1 MFLFKV
7 NKDGEVTEIRE
18 RPFKKEKYLQDLCER
33 NLDGIFELKFV
44 RSEFIIHNFRIDTLA
59 FDTENKSFVII
70 EYKKD
75 RNFSVVDQGYAYLS
89 LMLNNKA
96 DFILEYNEN
105 CEENLKRKDVD
116 WSQSKVMF
124 VSTAFT
130 DYQKES
136 INFKDLPIEL
146 WEVRYFDNDTIYFT
160 QHRPSGATESIK
172 TISKDSETI
181 QKVSKEIKVF
191 TEEDHINNVPDDT
204 QEMYEKFKQAILNI
218 DDSTTIKP
226 TLKYLGFI
234 ANKHNV
240 CDINIQKKSLKMWI
254 NLRFGELD
262 DPKKI
267 ARNVSTVGHW
277 GNGDYEITIEDD
289 ENLEYIISLVKQ
301 SYKKP
306 YNR

>member
-1 MFLFKV
+1 
-7 NKDGEVTEIRE
+7 
-18 RPFKKEKYLQDLCER
+18 
-33 NLDGIFELKFV
+33 
-44 RSEFIIHNFRIDTLA
+44 
-59 FDTENKSFVII
+59 
-70 EYKKD
+70 
-75 RNFSVVDQGYAYLS
+75 
-89 LMLNNKA
+89 MLNNKA